1 MAVLKK
7 IVDWIMNLLN
17 LVVNLLPDSPFIFLE
32 ADYIPEEISNILPYV
47 NWFIPVGTIMTI
59 VETWLVAVVI
69 YYTYQAILRWVKA
82 ID

>member
-7 IVDWIMNLLN
+7 IVDWILNLLN
-17 LVVNLLPDSPFIFLE
+17 AVVMLLPDSPFLFLE
-32 ADYIPEEISNILPYV
+32 SDYIPDEISNILPYV
-47 NWFIPVGTIMTI
+47 NWFIPVGAIVTV
-59 VETWLVAVVI
+59 VETWLVAVIV